1 MPLDQDVNQAIS
13 RLHFGTTLPFWDR
26 AVRVQ
31 LARLKPTQDWAVAA
45 IVAAKRHEKGT
56 GTAED
61 ASMAKSL
68 ADVVEHRFKSGEG
81 PSIYSTQDR
90 VDSIF
95 LLLAVRSILTMADRI
110 VEQLKPLGKES
121 QAAQARNKFSSKYG
135 FITHLRDV
143 TLHYDAYVVGQG
155 AREDLVKDPNEG
167 LGVTED
173 EKGFILI
180 MWAGHRIRLLDA
192 AQAAL
197 VLSRDLTQ
205 MFWGPL
211 TQP

>member
-1 MPLDQDVNQAIS
+1 
-13 RLHFGTTLPFWDR
+13 
-26 AVRVQ
+26 
-31 LARLKPTQDWAVAA
+31 
-45 IVAAKRHEKGT
+45 
-56 GTAED
+56 
-61 ASMAKSL
+61 
-68 ADVVEHRFKSGEG
+68 
-81 PSIYSTQDR
+81 
-90 VDSIF
+90 
-95 LLLAVRSILTMADRI
+95 MADRI

-121 QAAQARNKFSSKYG
+121 QARKPGINSHQSMDLLPICVTS
-135 FITHLRDV
+135 

-180 MWAGHRIRLLDA
+180 MRAGHRIRLLDA

-211 TQP
+211 TSLEGQ

>member
-31 LARLKPTQDWAVAA
+31 LARLEPTQDWAVAA
-45 IVAAKRHEKGT
+45 IVAAKRYEKGT

-61 ASMAKSL
+61 ASMAKAL
-68 ADVVEHRFKSGEG
+68 ADVVEHRFQSGEG
-81 PSIYSTQDR
+81 PFIYSTQDR

-192 AQAAL
+192 ARAAL

-205 MFWGPL
+205 MFWDPL